1 MNLRRYFHSV
11 FAVLSLMA
19 HFTFYT
25 PLYAQAPFPL
35 QITEEDLK
43 KAEAEIEAFRASL
56 SAEERAKFDN
66 DVAELTKALENMSEK
81 ELEEFFTQ
89 LVAMDQ
95 EMAGQMP
102 TEIPQ
107 PVAEPVMPLPQPEPV
122 KPEPV
127 KKGDTRPAEQLIDS
141 IVARINSFILKTK
154 TIQDFD
160 RKLISWQREG
170 KIRKNGEII
179 SWNDLQNAVNQFTQ
193 KLLKLKDKDPKTKEL
208 RYLFDLIEDKA
219 LYEKL
224 SELNSE
230 LTNLEPNIIVSPTPG
245 PQQVNKNAKTFIRK
259 VIDTLTKTLYV
270 DKLGDSIDKIIEK
283 YEPTAKKL
291 KEQEERKEQ
300 QALEASKRARQPEA
314 AKTVGKAPS
323 EPTPYQA
330 PDYGTGFG
338 GGFGA
343 APSGYIPSAPSG
355 GGYAAGPSFMADIP
369 APSATPSSTPPTPAT
384 APTTPSIPSVVPTDT
399 KAAAIEGQKTEDTSK
414 LAEVPQPSKEKTELS
429 YEMHR
434 NIETLEKVTN
444 KINKST
450 EKIVET
456 FKLPDVKQFASQLT
470 APTVNLG
477 LAKRI
482 VQVGEELEKMKNQ
495 LDTIE
500 KGIKNIPEKNQSDVK
515 KKFKTIFDDLTT
527 EGRDFYNELRTA
539 KIDQKGEWPKAD
551 TPDAVKYAY
560 FADKSVKPS
569 PELETLKETANIIQ
583 LKKDFDEVIQKLQK
597 LIP

>member
-25 PLYAQAPFPL
+25 PLYAQ
-35 QITEEDLK
+35 
-43 KAEAEIEAFRASL
+43 AFRASL